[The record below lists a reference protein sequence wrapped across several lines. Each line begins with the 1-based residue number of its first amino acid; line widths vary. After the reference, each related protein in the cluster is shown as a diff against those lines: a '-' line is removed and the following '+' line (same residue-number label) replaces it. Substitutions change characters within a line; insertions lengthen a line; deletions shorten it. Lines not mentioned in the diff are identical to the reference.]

1 MKKYLALILAF
12 VMVFAL
18 GAVSVSAADGRV
30 TATGVGQGI
39 DGNVVVEIEADA
51 NTINSVT
58 VLEQNETPGIGSVA
72 VESSLTQ
79 LSRPTAS
86 PLTAFPVRP

>member
-51 NTINSVT
+51 NTIYSVT
-58 VLEQNETPGIGSVA
+58 VLEQNETPGIGSV
-72 VESSLTQ
+72 
-79 LSRPTAS
+79 R
-86 PLTAFPVRP
+86 